1 MKTIDTLV
9 KVFILLILLPIFIT
23 SIPTGPLHIMTVSGN
38 SMEPVITANDIVV
51 IIPAITQ
58 PAVGDIIT
66 YRPHFQSDEGAS
78 ITHRVVG
85 VVEEGNITK
94 GDANELPDGNVAPG
108 DVIGIMVF
116 KIPFIG
122 ALVHFAR
129 TPVGFLTVVLFPSII
144 LIIIE
149 IREIIRLL

>member
-51 IIPAITQ
+51 IIPA
-58 PAVGDIIT
+58 VGDIIT

-85 VVEEGNITK
+85 VVEEGYITK
-94 GDANELPDGNVAPG
+94 GDANELPDGIVAPG